1 MAADSGRAYAIDPMG
16 VLDRY
21 RSYTARPSAP
31 IAAALY
37 MTAAAFGFSLMNVG
51 IREAAQE
58 LSPLQVAF
66 LRNFFAAITLMPWL
80 AAGGFSALRTT
91 RLKTYFWRSAVGLIA
106 MMLWFT
112 SLAYLPL
119 ADAVALNFTVP
130 LFATVGAALFL
141 SEIVGI
147 RRWGATLVGFI
158 GVLII
163 LRPGFVELSLVMLLP
178 IAAALF
184 QAMGALLV
192 KSLSRTEGA
201 GTVVAY
207 MNLLLTPMSLVPALF
222 VWQWP
227 SWWVLGICAFV
238 GFTGAIAHVAFTR
251 AYALADA
258 SAVMPFDYMRLPFS
272 AALAFL
278 LYMEIPDFW
287 TWVGA
292 GVIAA
297 SAIYIGHREAK
308 LVKAGTRRASG
319 AASRAASAR
328 SN

>member
-1 MAADSGRAYAIDPMG
+1 MSFRNGLRPF
-16 VLDRY
+16 V
-21 RSYTARPSAP
+21 SRPSAP

-66 LRNFFAAITLMPWL
+66 LRNLFAAVALMPWL
-80 AAGGFSALRTT
+80 MAGGFSALRTT
-91 RLKTYFWRSAVGLIA
+91 RLKTYFWRAAVGLLA

-112 SLAYLPL
+112 ALAYLPL

-130 LFATVGAALFL
+130 LFATVGAAIFL
-141 SEIVGI
+141 GEIVGI
-147 RRWGATLVGFI
+147 RRWGATLIGFF
-158 GVLII
+158 GVLVI
-163 LRPGFVELSLVMLLP
+163 LRPGFVDLSLVMLLP
-178 IAAALF
+178 ITAALF

-227 SWWVLGICAFV
+227 SWWALGICAFV
-238 GFTGAIAHVAFTR
+238 GFTGALAHVAFTR

-278 LYMEIPDFW
+278 LFAEIPDFW

-292 GVIAA
+292 AIIAS

-308 LVKAGTRRASG
+308 LARSLERQASG
-319 AASRAASAR
+319 AAARAAS
-328 SN
+328 SHST

>member
-1 MAADSGRAYAIDPMG
+1 MGIFDRFPPAA
-16 VLDRY
+16 L
-21 RSYTARPSAP
+21 RPSAP

-37 MTAAAFGFSLMNVG
+37 MSAAAFGFSLMNVA

-66 LRNFFAAITLMPWL
+66 LRNFFAALTLMPWL
-80 AAGGFSALRTT
+80 VAGGFSALRTT
-91 RLKTYFWRSAVGLIA
+91 RLKTYFWRAAVGLCA
-106 MMLWFT
+106 MMMWFT
-112 SLAYLPL
+112 SLALLPL

-141 SEIVGI
+141 DEIVRA
-147 RRWGATLVGFI
+147 RRWMATLVGFA
-158 GVLII
+158 GVLVI
-163 LRPGFVELSLVMLLP
+163 LRPGFTDLSLIMLLP

-184 QAMGALLV
+184 QAMGALMV

-207 MNLLLTPMSLVPALF
+207 MNLLLTPLSLVPALF

-227 SWWVLGICAFV
+227 SGYALALCAFV
-238 GFTGAIAHVAFTR
+238 GFTGAISHVAFTR

-272 AALAFL
+272 AALAYL
-278 LYMEIPDFW
+278 LYTELPDLW

-292 GVIAA
+292 GIIAA
-297 SAIYIGHREAK
+297 SAIYIGQREAK
-308 LVKAGTRRASG
+308 LARERERAVL
-319 AASRAASAR
+319 RAASTSPGSR
-328 SN
+328 DV

>member
-1 MAADSGRAYAIDPMG
+1 MG
-16 VLDRY
+16 FLNRFPPGVP
-21 RSYTARPSAP
+21 RPSAP

-51 IREAAQE
+51 IREAAAE

-66 LRNFFAAITLMPWL
+66 LRNLFASITLMPWL
-80 AAGGFSALRTT
+80 AAGGFGALRTT
-91 RLKTYFWRSAVGLIA
+91 RLKTYFWRAAVGLIA
-106 MMLWFT
+106 MLMWF
-112 SLAYLPL
+112 SALALLPL

-130 LFATVGAALFL
+130 LFATLGAALFL
-141 SEIVGI
+141 GEVVRA
-147 RRWGATLVGFI
+147 RRWVATLVGFL

-178 IAAALF
+178 IGAAFF
-184 QAMGALLV
+184 QAVGALLV

-207 MNLLLTPMSLVPALF
+207 MNLLLTPLSLVPALF

-227 SWWVLGICAFV
+227 SWWVLTICAFV
-238 GFTGAIAHVAFTR
+238 GFTGALAHVAFTR
-251 AYALADA
+251 AYALVDA

-272 AALAFL
+272 AGLAFL
-278 LYMEIPDFW
+278 LYSEIPDLW

-292 GVIAA
+292 GVIAG
-297 SAIYIGHREAK
+297 SAIYIGHREAQ
-308 LVKAGTRRASG
+308 LARTRQRKALQV
-319 AASRAASAR
+319 ASRSVVSRDA
-328 SN
+328 

>member
-1 MAADSGRAYAIDPMG
+1 
-16 VLDRY
+16 
-21 RSYTARPSAP
+21 
-31 IAAALY
+31 

-51 IREAAQE
+51 IREAAEE

-91 RLKTYFWRSAVGLIA
+91 RLKTYLWRAAIGLIA
-106 MMLWFT
+106 MLMWF
-112 SLAYLPL
+112 SALALMPL

-130 LFATVGAALFL
+130 LFATLGAALFL
-141 SEIVGI
+141 GEVVRA
-147 RRWGATLVGFI
+147 RRWGATLVGFV

-163 LRPGFVELSLVMLLP
+163 LRPGFTELSLVMFLP
-178 IAAALF
+178 IGAALF
-184 QAMGALLV
+184 QAIGALLV

-207 MNLLLTPMSLVPALF
+207 MNLLLTPLSLIPALF

-227 SWWVLGICAFV
+227 SWWALGLCAFV
-238 GFTGAIAHVAFTR
+238 GFTGALAHVAFTR

-258 SAVMPFDYMRLPFS
+258 SAVMPFDYMRLPFT

-278 LYMEIPDFW
+278 LYTEIPDLW

-297 SAIYIGHREAK
+297 SAAYIGHREAK
-308 LVKAGTRRASG
+308 LARSRER
-319 AASRAASAR
+319 AASRVAAR
-328 SN
+328 SLASRDV

>member
-1 MAADSGRAYAIDPMG
+1 
-16 VLDRY
+16 
-21 RSYTARPSAP
+21 
-31 IAAALY
+31 
-37 MTAAAFGFSLMNVG
+37 MTAAAFGFSLMNVA

-66 LRNFFAAITLMPWL
+66 LRNFFAAVTLMPWL
-80 AAGGFSALRTT
+80 MAGGFAALRTN
-91 RLKTYFWRSAVGLIA
+91 RLKTYVWRAALGLVA
-106 MMLWFT
+106 MMLWF
-112 SLAYLPL
+112 SALAVLPL

-130 LFATVGAALFL
+130 LFATIGAALFL
-141 SEIVGI
+141 GEVVRA
-147 RRWGATLVGFI
+147 RRWVATLVGFL

-163 LRPGFVELSLVMLLP
+163 LRPGFTELSLVMLLP
-178 IAAALF
+178 IVAAFF
-184 QAMGALLV
+184 QAVGALLV

-227 SWWVLGICAFV
+227 SWYVLGLCAFV

-251 AYALADA
+251 AYALVDA
-258 SAVMPFDYMRLPFS
+258 SAVMPFDYMRLPFA
-272 AALAFL
+272 AALAYL
-278 LYMEIPDFW
+278 LYAELPDLW

-297 SAIYIGHREAK
+297 SAIYIGHREAQ
-308 LVKAGTRRASG
+308 LARARER
-319 AASRAASAR
+319 AVLRAASTSPKSRDA
-328 SN
+328 

>member
-1 MAADSGRAYAIDPMG
+1 MS
-16 VLDRY
+16 
-21 RSYTARPSAP
+21 
-31 IAAALY
+31 
-37 MTAAAFGFSLMNVG
+37 AAAFGFSLMNVA

-80 AAGGFSALRTT
+80 VAGGFSALRTT
-91 RLKTYFWRSAVGLIA
+91 RLKMYFWRAAFGLCA

-112 SLAYLPL
+112 SLALLPL

-141 SEIVGI
+141 GEIVRT
-147 RRWGATLVGFI
+147 RRWMATLVGFA

-163 LRPGFVELSLVMLLP
+163 LRPGFAELSLVMLLP
-178 IAAALF
+178 IGAAFF
-184 QAMGALLV
+184 QAVGALLV

-227 SWWVLGICAFV
+227 SWYVLGLCAFV
-238 GFTGAIAHVAFTR
+238 GFTGAVAHVAFTR
-251 AYALADA
+251 AYALVDA
-258 SAVMPFDYMRLPFS
+258 SSVMPFDYMRLPFS
-272 AALAFL
+272 AALAYL
-278 LYMEIPDFW
+278 LYAELPDLW

-297 SAIYIGHREAK
+297 SAIYIGNREAQ
-308 LVKAGTRRASG
+308 LAKARERAVAQ
-319 AASRAASAR
+319 AASTAPGSRHV
-328 SN
+328 